1 MGTLLLYP
9 LRIVYRRHANF
20 RQIRQNQHFLR
31 IPASFDPAPLLYPTL
46 LPLFVA
52 LSLTPFNPKIV
63 LANLILSIAAMPCQ
77 IIPFGRLGCGYS
89 FLHWFL
95 AAIPLLIARQG
106 ASNSAIESPSS
117 GPILLDRFDAEE
129 FLLLYPLHQAL
140 LPVLEYLTTTSLL
153 PAELQ
158 LFSISMINLLLFST
172 SAQAAILKALLWIG
186 GLLMFV
192 FCDNVLRWTVALA
205 RVPSWRFRHSQK
217 PSRGRNALLVA
228 IDDYFHGRLKKWRL
242 ISTAHESSDSGGC
255 IIPGDET
262 LQKPRFERLRRGT
275 RRRKEALQDPGL
287 KQPTL
292 AFDDEKKQTEYF
304 GWGNSSDPSAP
315 QVRRQRRHTLL
326 SYVASPQG
334 APLLQKTSLL
344 PLSRPSPPRSRALL
358 SLTYAQAT
366 VVKWCYAVYVYL
378 VTLFIIA
385 IPVRIAISHWALL
398 GHEPVGWALGYLF
411 GDMPIFRSITLD
423 MHLESWICLPPP
435 TDIDQSWEHTPW
447 SETLHYFR
455 AANARLFICLYCLSI
470 LAAGLRTVFSLTPFV
485 AVDTRRKVFHG
496 TMVVMF
502 LPSILVDPAFAAL
515 ALSLA
520 LAIFVLLD
528 LFRASQLPPLSRPLT
543 HFLAPYVDG
552 RDHRGPVI
560 VSHIF
565 LLIGCAIPLW
575 LSLAVVSRT
584 GRPPWPG
591 WEIPTRDVSMVSGA
605 ICVGMGDAAASLFGR
620 RFGRRRWIWGGG
632 KSLEGSLAFAVA
644 VVLGLSVAKSGIRLG
659 GWDIESR
666 GNDNWMKILLKS
678 TVAASGA
685 SLTETV
691 LTGGND
697 NVIVPVVLW
706 LLVRGLAI

>member
-1 MGTLLLYP
+1 M
-9 LRIVYRRHANF
+9 
-20 RQIRQNQHFLR
+20 
-31 IPASFDPAPLLYPTL
+31 
-46 LPLFVA
+46 
-52 LSLTPFNPKIV
+52 
-63 LANLILSIAAMPCQ
+63 LANLILSIAAIPCQ
-77 IIPFGRLGCGYS
+77 IIPFDRLGSGYS
-89 FLHWFL
+89 CLHWFL

-106 ASNSAIESPSS
+106 TSNSALDSFAS
-117 GPILLDRFDAEE
+117 GPVLLDRFDTED

-140 LPVLEYLTTTSLL
+140 LPFLRYLTTTSLL

-186 GLLMFV
+186 GLLMSV
-192 FCDNVLRWTVALA
+192 FCDNVLRWAVALA
-205 RVPSWRFRHSQK
+205 RVPSWRFRQSQK
-217 PSRGRNALLVA
+217 PSRGRNVLLVA
-228 IDDYFHGRLKKWRL
+228 IDEYFEGRLGKWRL
-242 ISTAHESSDSGGC
+242 ISTVHESSDSGGC
-255 IIPGDET
+255 IFTGDET
-262 LQKPRFERLRRGT
+262 PQKPRLERLRRGI
-275 RRRKEALQDPGL
+275 RRRKEAPQDAGL

-292 AFDDEKKQTEYF
+292 AFDDMKKQTEYI
-304 GWGNSSDPSAP
+304 GLLNSSDPSAL
-315 QVRRQRRHTLL
+315 QARRRRRHTLL

-334 APLLQKTSLL
+334 APLLQKTNLL

-366 VVKWCYAVYVYL
+366 VVKWCYAVYVYM

-385 IPVRIAISHWALL
+385 VPVRIAVSHWALL
-398 GHEPVGWALGYLF
+398 GHEPFSWALGYLF
-411 GDMPIFRSITLD
+411 GDVPIFRSITLD
-423 MHLESWICLPPP
+423 LHLESWIYLPPP
-435 TDIDQSWEHTPW
+435 TEIDQSGEHASW
-447 SETLHYFR
+447 SETLHHFR

-470 LAAGLRTVFSLTPFV
+470 LAAGLRTVFFLTPFV

-496 TMVVMF
+496 MMVAMF

-520 LAIFVLLD
+520 LAVFVLLD
-528 LFRASQLPPLSRPLT
+528 LFRASQLPPVSRPLT

-575 LSLAVVSRT
+575 LSLAVVDRA
-584 GRPPWPG
+584 GRSPWLG
-591 WEIPTRDVSMVSGA
+591 WEIPTRDVSMVSGV

-620 RFGRRRWIWGGG
+620 RFGRHRWVWGGG

-644 VVLGLSVAKSGIRLG
+644 VVLGLSVAKLGIRLG
-659 GWDIESR
+659 GWEIGSTS
-666 GNDNWMKILLKS
+666 NDNWVKIILRS
-678 TVAASGA
+678 TLAASGA
-685 SLTETV
+685 SLTEAF